1 MLMLMYVVRDSASGV
16 YDRPMVARSEGE
28 MKRGF
33 SDIANDKNHPVG
45 KHPEH
50 YSLWNIGTYQ
60 DNTGRVDGQEPI
72 HVVNG
77 IDMVDR
83 AVPVEELRENEMKHK
98 TSTELLKGVN

>member
-28 MKRGF
+28 MLRGF
-33 SDIANDKNHPVG
+33 ADIANDKNHPVG

-50 YSLWNIGTYQ
+50 YSLWNVGTYQ
-60 DNTGRVDGQEPI
+60 DNTGMVEGQEPI

-77 IDMVDR
+77 IDLVEK
-83 AVPVEELRENEMKHK
+83 AVTVKELRDSPMEHK